1 MTPTRHTAPDPRP
14 SPDPAPAPD
23 TVPDPHAVPGPHRI
37 AVLGAG
43 VMGVGIT
50 ALALGHG
57 IPVLLVDTDAE
68 RLDRARDAVDRELRT
83 AQLLGRLPATA
94 AAAALEAATT
104 TDGVGDVTAVV
115 EAVTEIA
122 EIKAKA
128 LADVSARVRPG
139 TPLISNT
146 SSIPVDELADWAA
159 RAEDVVGTHFMNPP
173 YLIPTVEVIRGAR
186 TGDGT
191 MAAVGALLTALAR
204 EQIVVR
210 DAPGF
215 VTSRVLHPMINDAA
229 RVVQE
234 GTATPEA
241 VDALMEGCLGHPTGP
256 LRTADLIGI
265 DNLVDSLRVLHRRT
279 GDEGCRPCDLLLD
292 KVRQGELGRKTGR
305 GFYVYEEE
313 NR

>member
-1 MTPTRHTAPDPRP
+1 MTRAPHTAPDPHTI
-14 SPDPAPAPD
+14 A
-23 TVPDPHAVPGPHRI
+23 GPHRI

-43 VMGVGIT
+43 VMGAGIT

-57 IPVLLVDTDAE
+57 IPVLLVDTDEE
-68 RLDRARDAVDRELRT
+68 RLGRAHDDIDRELRM
-83 AQLLGRLPATA
+83 AQLLGTLPATTGTG
-94 AAAALEAATT
+94 ALEAATT
-104 TDGVGDVTAVV
+104 TDGVGDVTAVI
-115 EAVTEIA
+115 EAITEVTEL
-122 EIKAKA
+122 KAKA

-146 SSIPVDELADWAA
+146 SSIPIDELAGHAE

-186 TGDGT
+186 TGDRT
-191 MAAVGALLTALAR
+191 MTAVGALLTALAR
-204 EQIVVR
+204 EQVVVR

-234 GTATPEA
+234 GTASAEA

-265 DNLVDSLRVLHRRT
+265 DNLVDSLRVLHQRT

-305 GFYVYEEE
+305 GFYAYQEE
-313 NR
+313 N